1 MRHYYSIANFLAGI
15 GVKTYDYCFS
25 SYGNQTYQQLLGQM
39 LGWSQGR
46 ALEVQ
51 AMFNNNVLPQ
61 HFVNQWGNNL
71 TRTIVKQFNHQY
83 IEYNNGNIKGWNG
96 DAAAIIQHTSLW
108 NVVSEWNNVATI
120 VADVSDVIY
129 QSIRD
134 ATSKVGVDFSKFP
147 SWQIKELVKELGIES
162 LKSLKEVGVDFSKLG
177 NWEIKELVNKYGI
190 ESLKPLKEVG
200 ADFSKLQDYK
210 IMYLVKELGIT
221 TLVKELGIENLKP
234 LKEVGVDFSKLS
246 GNDTRNLVKELGI
259 ENLKS
264 LKEVGVDFSKLDC
277 YAIKE
282 LVNKYGLESLKPL
295 KEVGADFSKLDR
307 FDIKKL
313 VSEWGI
319 DIEITEFYKIIDDMT
334 ISHDIIE
341 HHIDY
346 SKVEQDTISAIEE
359 VAVNNNL
366 DGIVIEPEMC
376 ALHEDL

>member
-120 VADVSDVIY
+120 VAGVSDVIY

-190 ESLKPLKEVG
+190 ESLK
-200 ADFSKLQDYK
+200 S
-210 IMYLVKELGIT
+210 
-221 TLVKELGIENLKP
+221 
-234 LKEVGVDFSKLS
+234 
-246 GNDTRNLVKELGI
+246 
-259 ENLKS
+259 
-264 LKEVGVDFSKLDC
+264 
-277 YAIKE
+277 
-282 LVNKYGLESLKPL
+282 L